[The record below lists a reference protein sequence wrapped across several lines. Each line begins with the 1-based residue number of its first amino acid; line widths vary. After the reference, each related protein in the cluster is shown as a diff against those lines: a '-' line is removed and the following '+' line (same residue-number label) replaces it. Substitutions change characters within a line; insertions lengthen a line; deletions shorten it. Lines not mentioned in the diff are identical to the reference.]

1 MHGIDTAVPQFV
13 TTFRGTRIVVTLNLI
28 SEVLHIP
35 KVTHLDYP
43 HCECLWTV
51 FRDDFFSHFYEKPF
65 LWGGALNT
73 PCLGFAK
80 GPRFLNM
87 VMTFDLTP
95 LSHYNSITKPHA
107 RFLLSLIKGLSIDF
121 SSHFIASIIDVY
133 RDIATRDKLIFP
145 STITRILMH
154 FSILIPLSPLFTI
167 MGAINAGSI
176 WRSEAQLQS
185 KQPRVE
191 TTDLAAPTAPPS
203 SAPSSS
209 APSSSVTGG
218 VTLEAIIEQL

>member
-1 MHGIDTAVPQFV
+1 MHDIDTTVPQFV
-13 TTFRGTRIVVTLNLI
+13 TTFRGTRIVVTPNLI

-35 KVTHLDYP
+35 KVAHLDYP
-43 HCECLWTV
+43 RCERLQTV
-51 FRDDFFSHFYEKPF
+51 SKDDFFSHFYEKPF

-95 LSHYNSITKPHA
+95 LSHYNSITKPRT
-107 RFLLSLIKGLSIDF
+107 RFLLSLIEGLSIDF

-167 MGAINAGSI
+167 MGAISAGSI

-185 KQPRVE
+185 KRPRVE
-191 TTDLAAPTAPPS
+191 TTDPAAPAAPSS

-209 APSSSVTGG
+209 APSSSAAG
-218 VTLEAIIEQL
+218 V